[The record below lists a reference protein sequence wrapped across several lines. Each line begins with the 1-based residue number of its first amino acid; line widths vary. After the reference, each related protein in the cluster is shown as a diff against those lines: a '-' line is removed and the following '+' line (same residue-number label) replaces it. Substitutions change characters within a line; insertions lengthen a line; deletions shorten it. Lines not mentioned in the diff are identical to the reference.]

1 VLKQG
6 ISKIDSCRPRS
17 APRHRAHTPATP
29 GHANRVYLSTA
40 ARPAR
45 PCRAAL
51 AVRRHG
57 CHRHLGELLLAP
69 STKLCTHAYPFL
81 VTYNTSPRRALRRPR
96 RRLASS
102 QAASAGA
109 AQHRRSSPPAPLHS
123 RLRPRL
129 GRRWAPSHLPAVP
142 RPSPGAASPES
153 IAGFL
158 FFSGAWVWTRDWI
171 VRLWKVLRASTHKHI
186 FDSISKLLNLVNSLE
201 NRRKI
206 RKMQTQ
212 FS

>member
-1 VLKQG
+1 LRKTLYSLFESGRGYLDLQLSYSSFGTLLFKNWELFVLKQG

-129 GRRWAPSHLPAVP
+129 GRR
-142 RPSPGAASPES
+142 
-153 IAGFL
+153 
-158 FFSGAWVWTRDWI
+158 
-171 VRLWKVLRASTHKHI
+171 
-186 FDSISKLLNLVNSLE
+186 
-201 NRRKI
+201 
-206 RKMQTQ
+206 
-212 FS
+212 